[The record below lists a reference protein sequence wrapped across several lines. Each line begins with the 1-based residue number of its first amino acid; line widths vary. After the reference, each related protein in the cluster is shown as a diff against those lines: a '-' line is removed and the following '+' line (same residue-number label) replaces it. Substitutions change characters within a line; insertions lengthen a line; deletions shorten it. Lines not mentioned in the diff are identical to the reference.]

1 MDIKE
6 LVKIQ
11 RKYCNTGKTRD
22 ISFRIEQLKKLKS
35 VVSQNEEKILLA
47 LKRDLDK
54 SDFEGFMT
62 EVGMFYSE
70 LNFAIKNI
78 RKWSKIKEL
87 NQVWLIFHLYL
98 KLFHNL
104 MVLLS

>member
-35 VVSQNEEKILLA
+35 VVSQNEEKY
-47 LKRDLDK
+47 
-54 SDFEGFMT
+54 F
-62 EVGMFYSE
+62 
-70 LNFAIKNI
+70 
-78 RKWSKIKEL
+78 
-87 NQVWLIFHLYL
+87 
-98 KLFHNL
+98 
-104 MVLLS
+104 